1 MESCCDKG
9 GIAGGEG
16 GTWRVFLNNASISYP
31 HELIIQDPCEV
42 GSLFHTV
49 YKNHFHI
56 DRSVKMLLDYMR
68 GIPFLYPWDREEFSV
83 ITQKKLALEGKIDK
97 F

>member
-31 HELIIQDPCEV
+31 HEFII
-42 GSLFHTV
+42 
-49 YKNHFHI
+49 
-56 DRSVKMLLDYMR
+56 
-68 GIPFLYPWDREEFSV
+68 
-83 ITQKKLALEGKIDK
+83 
-97 F
+97 

>member
-9 GIAGGEG
+9 GIAGAEG

-31 HELIIQDPCEV
+31 HEVIIQDPCEV

-56 DRSVKMLLDYMR
+56 DRSVKMLLEYMR
-68 GIPFLYPWDREEFSV
+68 GIYSFYIPGIGKNFL
-83 ITQKKLALEGKIDK
+83 
-97 F
+97 